1 MKIRQKVQHFDA
13 LNLAKQRLEQFIS
26 NITAKNSSILEYDE
40 NHTSEE
46 TDHEEVAAS
55 RKILLDIIDSKK
67 AEVQKI
73 NKELKDLSYYF
84 KTAKIDLDKYR
95 DTNIS
100 FNEE

>member
-26 NITAKNSSILEYDE
+26 NITAKNSSILDYDE

-46 TDHEEVAAS
+46 TDHEEVVAS

-73 NKELKDLSYYF
+73 AKELKDLSYYF
-84 KTAKIDLDKYR
+84 KTASINLDRYR
-95 DTNIS
+95 STNED